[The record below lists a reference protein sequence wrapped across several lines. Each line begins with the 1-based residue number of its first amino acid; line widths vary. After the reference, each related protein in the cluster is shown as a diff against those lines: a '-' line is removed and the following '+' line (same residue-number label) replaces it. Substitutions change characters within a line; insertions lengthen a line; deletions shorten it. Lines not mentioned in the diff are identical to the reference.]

1 MRACRF
7 TDPMKGFTD
16 PFFWVGERMLGEAL
30 SALRDAS
37 ASFKTSDGKRK
48 WATFCKENRDAFCAA
63 IAGTGTGTSQ
73 KLPVP
78 DAVAKAVRHQ
88 EPTEE
93 MWTSAGAALCT
104 SWSPFAAAVKRK
116 AKRKTPHDETSWNAM
131 HVQGAVDTPS
141 WDEKEMEILAKL
153 YARCTH
159 PSNPSRFLNPDAPQ
173 PELHEAA

>member
-1 MRACRF
+1 LV
-7 TDPMKGFTD
+7 K
-16 PFFWVGERMLGEAL
+16 ELMLGEAL